1 MLGMS
6 AFKRKPRQFSYNPIY
21 HDPEQE
27 ARKEREKT
35 ARGEKDENYV
45 PGSYI
50 HNRRRDRM
58 LGLDRPKKST
68 VDKRR
73 VLTRLLIFIILLFLT
88 AYMIIKSNVILK
100 IIELQG

>member
-6 AFKRKPRQFSYNPIY
+6 AFKRKPRQFSYQPIY
-21 HDPEQE
+21 HDPQEE
-27 ARKEREKT
+27 ARKEREC
-35 ARGEKDENYV
+35 AALGEKNENHV

-58 LGLDRPKKST
+58 LGLDRPQKST

-73 VLTRLLIFIILLFLT
+73 MLTRLIIFVALLCLV
-88 AYMIIKSNVILK
+88 AYMIIKSDVILK
-100 IIELQG
+100 IVQLQG